1 MLATL
6 QKRYKRKSHKV
17 TEWAAELAD
26 KRIWRGS
33 GVDSSSMKG
42 RPTRSKYA
50 IAMAAAKK
58 RDAASRKTSRSKT
71 PSSKTS
77 SRKPSSS
84 RTVSA
89 NATPAPPPQA
99 KLWTKGQRE
108 EAARVKS
115 EEADEAEM
123 KGLRRSRRAHVP
135 SEKALNGVQ

>member
-17 TEWAAELAD
+17 TEWATELAD

-33 GVDSSSMKG
+33 GVDSSPTRK
-42 RPTRSKYA
+42 RATRSKYA

-58 RDAASRKTSRSKT
+58 RDAARRKTSSRKVS
-71 PSSKTS
+71 SSKTS
-77 SRKPSSS
+77 SR
-84 RTVSA
+84 TISA
-89 NATPAPPPQA
+89 NATPTPPPA
-99 KLWTKGQRE
+99 KVWTQDQRE

-115 EEADEAEM
+115 EEADEPEM
-123 KGLRRSRRAHVP
+123 RGLRRSRRAHVP